1 MTIGQDFWLCAP
13 RLKTVWPIVPVVK
26 ERSEAFTLRAIKNR
40 HSCQP
45 ESAKWQRAHKNASYA
60 FQIMQISRVNFED
73 QRIARKSLRK
83 PENGLLFRH
92 CCCTHRVAQWWRWVW
107 WSLLVVL
114 CVGVCELCIWQQH
127 EMGWNFCRLLLPP
140 SPQPLLPSS
149 SGLLHILLMQY
160 FAFRFCVLSILLHA
174 RNILRSLRSCHCS
187 IIIVCVLAVPC
198 RDHHQ
203 IHLPRG
209 LATGS
214 TGLLLHAGPVHAAV
228 HRAAAG
234 ADIHLH
240 PHRHCRVGQASTW
253 RGRELARPTHGAVQA
268 QGKFKA

>member
-1 MTIGQDFWLCAP
+1 M
-13 RLKTVWPIVPVVK
+13 
-26 ERSEAFTLRAIKNR
+26 
-40 HSCQP
+40 
-45 ESAKWQRAHKNASYA
+45 SYA
-60 FQIMQISRVNFED
+60 FDSST
-73 QRIARKSLRK
+73 K
-83 PENGLLFRH
+83 
-92 CCCTHRVAQWWRWVW
+92 WVEIF
-107 WSLLVVL
+107 VVYYS
-114 CVGVCELCIWQQH
+114 
-127 EMGWNFCRLLLPP
+127 P
-140 SPQPLLPSS
+140 SSNRS

-240 PHRHCRVGQASTW
+240 PHRHCRVGQASTR
-253 RGRELARPTHGAVQA
+253 RGRELARPTHGALQA